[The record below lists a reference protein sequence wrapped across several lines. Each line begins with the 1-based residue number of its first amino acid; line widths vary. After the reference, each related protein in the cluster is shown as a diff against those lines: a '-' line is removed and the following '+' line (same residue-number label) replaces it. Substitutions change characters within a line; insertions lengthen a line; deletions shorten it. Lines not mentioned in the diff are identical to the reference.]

1 MRSRFSSL
9 SLLWKILLSTSVAVT
24 VLFAITGEIVLRNI
38 TKTMSDSLEEE
49 VQGSFHAY
57 DSLWNSRAETLS
69 TVSRVISSMS
79 DVRAA
84 FLTGDQA
91 TIRDSAGELW
101 SKISN
106 SSAIFLVTDPRGI
119 VIASL
124 GGVTAPS
131 LSKSLNLVQEAE
143 ARFPLQASGF
153 FLQDG
158 ELYQISVTP
167 VYVQSARGQD
177 LLINVLVAGYHVD
190 VLVAQQLKEATNS
203 EFLFLTAGRVVA
215 STMNPRATR
224 AVMQNIG
231 KKQGKEGTTRGKE
244 RVTDGVVEYALY
256 QTPLL
261 DITRK
266 PVGQI
271 CILRSFESAQR
282 RISGLYNNILLLWL
296 SAVSVGFVLTYLLAR
311 RIVEPVKQLDRAAAE
326 VALQNYAIEV
336 EVNSDDEI
344 GRLARTFNNMCASIR
359 QARED
364 LIRQE
369 RISTIGRLSS
379 SIVHDLRNPLAAIYG
394 GAEMLVDADLPPAHV
409 KRLAGNI
416 YRSSR
421 RIQELLQ
428 DLLNVS
434 RGKRLPP
441 ELCRLREV
449 ASAAADSLAAAA
461 EAQGVAVAVGIPP
474 EIEVPLERSR
484 MERAFVN
491 LIGNALE
498 AMPDGGEV
506 RISADVEDGS
516 VLIHVEDNGPGIA
529 PEIRSQLFQP
539 FVTAGKRNGLG
550 LGLALSRQTVLE
562 HGGDMWV
569 ESQPGQ
575 GARFS
580 IRLPGAQ
587 VENRMPV
594 TPDAGGRMPG
604 AGSRSR
610 T

>member
-49 VQGSFHAY
+49 VRGSFHAY
-57 DSLWNSRAETLS
+57 DSLWNSRAEALS

-101 SKISN
+101 SKISS

-131 LSKSLNLVQEAE
+131 LSKSLNLVQEAA

-167 VYVQSARGQD
+167 VYVQSTRGQD
-177 LLINVLVAGYHVD
+177 LLNVLVAGYHVD
-190 VLVAQQLKEATNS
+190 ALVAQQLKEATNS
-203 EFLFLTAGRVVA
+203 EFLFLTPGRVIA

-224 AVMQNIG
+224 AVVESIG
-231 KKQGKEGTTRGKE
+231 KKRGTE

-256 QTPLL
+256 QTKLL

-282 RISGLYNNILLLWL
+282 RIAGLYNNILLLWL
-296 SAVSVGFVLTYLLAR
+296 LAISVSFVLTYLLAR

-369 RISTIGRLSS
+369 RISTIGRLSG

-434 RGKRLPP
+434 RGKRRPP

-461 EAQGVAVAVGIPP
+461 EAQGVTMTLGIPP

-506 RISADVEDGS
+506 RISAEVEDGS

-569 ESQPGQ
+569 ESQPGP

-580 IRLPGAQ
+580 FRLPGAQ
-587 VENRMPV
+587 VEERMP
-594 TPDAGGRMPG
+594 DARFARGPG
-604 AGSRSR
+604 AG
-610 T
+610 

>member
-1 MRSRFSSL
+1 MRPRFSSL

-24 VLFAITGEIVLRNI
+24 VLFAITGEIVLRSI

-84 FLTGDQA
+84 FRTGDQA

-101 SKISN
+101 SKIS
-106 SSAIFLVTDPRGI
+106 SSNAIFLVTDPRGR

-124 GGVTAPS
+124 GGVTAAS
-131 LSKSLNLVQEAE
+131 LSTSFNLVQEA
-143 ARFPLQASGF
+143 AAQFPQQASGF

-167 VYVQSARGQD
+167 VYVQSTRGQD
-177 LLINVLVAGYHVD
+177 LLINALVAGYHVD
-190 VLVAQQLKEATNS
+190 ALVAQQLKEATNS
-203 EFLFLTAGRVVA
+203 EFLFLTPGGVIA

-224 AVMQNIG
+224 AVVESIAKG
-231 KKQGKEGTTRGKE
+231 QGKRARGKESVARGKE

-271 CILRSFESAQR
+271 CILRSFESAHR
-282 RISGLYNNILLLWL
+282 RIATLYNNILLLWL
-296 SAVSVGFVLTYLLAR
+296 LAISVGLVLTYLLAR

-336 EVNSDDEI
+336 EVNSDDEM
-344 GRLARTFNNMCASIR
+344 GRLAHTFNNMCASIR

-369 RISTIGRLSS
+369 RISTIGRLSG

-416 YRSSR
+416 YRASR

-434 RGKRLPP
+434 RGKHRAP

-449 ASAAADSLAAAA
+449 ASAAGDSLAAAA
-461 EAQGVAVAVGIPP
+461 EAQGVTVTLEIPP

-506 RISADVEDGS
+506 RISAEVEDGA

-539 FVTAGKRNGLG
+539 FVSAGKRNGLG

-569 ESQPGQ
+569 ESQPGR

-580 IRLPGAQ
+580 FRLPGAQ
-587 VENRMPV
+587 VAQTLHV
-594 TPDAGGRMPG
+594 
-604 AGSRSR
+604 
-610 T
+610 